1 MTEATLTERI
11 VRREQAIIAFGLVII
26 TALAWYYLLIGA
38 GTGMSTIAMTTWQ
51 FPPPRPDIPMTGA
64 WSAAYWV
71 TMLLMWWVMM
81 MPAAKSNSINAQQQR
96 TQ

>member
-38 GTGMSTIAMTTWQ
+38 GTGMSTTAMTN
-51 FPPPRPDIPMTGA
+51 PRARSSTA
-64 WSAAYWV
+64 E
-71 TMLLMWWVMM
+71 
-81 MPAAKSNSINAQQQR
+81 
-96 TQ
+96 